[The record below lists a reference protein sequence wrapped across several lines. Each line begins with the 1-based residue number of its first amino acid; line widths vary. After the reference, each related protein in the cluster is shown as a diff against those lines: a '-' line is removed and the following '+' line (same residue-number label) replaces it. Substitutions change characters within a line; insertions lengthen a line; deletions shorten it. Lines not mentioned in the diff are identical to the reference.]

1 MNSTKNFF
9 YLLTKKEKKQ
19 YIFITLFL
27 FFNTFI
33 EMFSLA
39 LIIPLFNIIFLN
51 EYPNY
56 NFLSEF
62 ELSKDIFSENKIL
75 IIFFVFLV
83 FTLKNFFLIAYNYFT
98 GLFFSTSNI
107 RISNELVGG
116 FLSQNYNF
124 FLKKKSNSIL
134 KKSFEDVKNL
144 RLFLVS
150 FQIFLTEFIFC
161 IALIIFLL
169 TINLK
174 IFLYFFVTFG
184 IVFVLYFKLIKNR
197 IVVWSRIASN
207 SIEDS
212 QSLLLEG
219 IDGIK
224 DIIIY
229 TLKDNFINKIKILF
243 NTYNISVFKLDLIN
257 NIARFWIETVVVF
270 VLTSSLVFIIY
281 FGYSAQEFLPVF
293 TLFAVA
299 VFRIIPS
306 MNRLIASYQNLR
318 YYKFSLGIIYEHLY
332 EFRNQNLKDFQ
343 KEKIFE
349 ESIVFNNV
357 SYFYENS
364 KIILRDVNLEIRKGD
379 KICIRGENGSGKS
392 TVLNLVAGLLIPSTG
407 KIVIDSSTQIQNI
420 KNWFENI
427 SYVQQNIFLF
437 DDSIINNITLNSGYN
452 KNKFD
457 NIINLLSLEKI
468 FCNFKAGVN
477 SLVGKNGSKLSGGQ
491 KQVLAVARALY
502 KDSEIILFDEPTS
515 AMDLNYM
522 TIFKNFLLNTSNKT
536 ILVVTHDEL
545 LNDHYFDK
553 VYQIKKEK
561 LELTYVKK

>member
-1 MNSTKNFF
+1 MSSIKKFF
-9 YLLTKKEKKQ
+9 YLLTAREKKQ
-19 YIFITLFL
+19 YIFITVFL

-33 EMFSLA
+33 EMFSLS

-56 NFLSEF
+56 NFLLEF
-62 ELSKDIFSENKIL
+62 GIEGNIFSENKIL
-75 IIFFVFLV
+75 IIFLVFLV
-83 FTLKNFFLIAYNYFT
+83 FAIKNIFLILYNYFT
-98 GLFFSTSNI
+98 GFFFSKSNI
-107 RISNELVGG
+107 KISNELVSG
-116 FLSQNYNF
+116 FLNQNYNF

-144 RLFLVS
+144 RIFLVS
-150 FQIFLTEFIFC
+150 FQIFATELIFC
-161 IALIIFLL
+161 AALAIFLL
-169 TINLK
+169 IINFK
-174 IFLYFFVTFG
+174 IFLYFLVTFS
-184 IVFVLYFKLIKNR
+184 IIFFAYFKLIKNR
-197 IVVWSRIASN
+197 IVNWSKTASN

-212 QSLLLEG
+212 QSLLSEG
-219 IDGIK
+219 IEGIK

-229 TLKDNFINKIKILF
+229 ILKDNFIDKIKILF
-243 NTYNISVFKLDLIN
+243 KTYNISVFKLDFIN

-318 YYKFSLGIIYEHLY
+318 YYKLSLGIIYDHLH

-349 ESIVFNNV
+349 KLIVFNNV

-407 KIVIDSSTQIQNI
+407 KIVIDSYTEIQNI

-437 DDSIINNITLNSGYN
+437 DDSIVNNITLNSGYN

-457 NIINLLSLEKI
+457 NIIYLLSLEKI

-477 SLVGKNGSKLSGGQ
+477 SVVGKNGSKLSGGQ

-522 TIFKNFLLNTSNKT
+522 AIFKNFLLNSSNKT

-553 VYQIKKEK
+553 VYQIKKQK